1 MNIKYINTKMAIGI
15 RLSASIFQL
24 TSLEFRSESDAMVKS
39 RACEELRVRLTI
51 DKNLPVGATFP
62 LNNNPAVIK
71 DIIRNASPRA
81 IRALMYRSGRN
92 SLRSISF

>member
-39 RACEELRVRLTI
+39 RACEELI
-51 DKNLPVGATFP
+51 
-62 LNNNPAVIK
+62 
-71 DIIRNASPRA
+71 
-81 IRALMYRSGRN
+81 
-92 SLRSISF
+92 